1 MAIPDPSRYAVC
13 GDHPRLK
20 EDNIFIDKAL
30 DKMILDETRILPLF
44 ETRYHHYREKRSVSL
59 VQNEFL
65 ECRWSEF
72 MKTCHQKTMFR
83 FPTVD
88 DLHFSNYSI
97 RYLPKESIRNRVDN
111 RLRLRMGPGVDKYG
125 QIPVPDDVNVRKTVN
140 PKTTEAKKAR
150 NDAKKAKNDAKKDKN
165 ETKKDKNDAKKDKN
179 DAKKDRNETK
189 KEKNE
194 TKKDKNIDMKTNK
207 NETKKGKKTEKAENK
222 ITTSE
227 KKNESEITL
236 K

>member
-140 PKTTEAKKAR
+140 PKTTEARKAR
-150 NDAKKAKNDAKKDKN
+150 NDAKKDRNDAKKDKNETKKVKNDAKKDKN
-165 ETKKDKNDAKKDKN
+165 ETKRDKNIG
-179 DAKKDRNETK
+179 TK
-189 KEKNE
+189 TGKNE
-194 TKKDKNIDMKTNK
+194 TN
-207 NETKKGKKTEKAENK
+207 KGKKTEKAENK
-222 ITTSE
+222 GTTSE

-236 K
+236 T